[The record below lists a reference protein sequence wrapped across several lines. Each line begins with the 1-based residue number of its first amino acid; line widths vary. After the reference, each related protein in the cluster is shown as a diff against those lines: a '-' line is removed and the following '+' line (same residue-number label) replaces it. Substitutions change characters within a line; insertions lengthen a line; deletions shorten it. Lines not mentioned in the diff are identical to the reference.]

1 MKVLILANKSTG
13 LYKFRGELLEALI
26 ANGHEVFISVP
37 NGDFIEEMQQMGCHF
52 IETEISR
59 HGTNPLTDL
68 ALAKKYYTII
78 KSVKPN
84 IVFTYTIKPNVYGGI
99 ACQLSKVPYV
109 ANVTGLGT
117 AVENGGILQKIT
129 LALYRTGLRKA
140 KRVFFQNQANQD
152 FMLRHKVVTSAY
164 SLLPGSGV
172 NLEQFTPLPY
182 PDETDGIHFVFISR
196 IMREKG
202 IEQYLDAAKHFKAAE
217 PAKAPDSRHSER
229 SDIELSATSCST
241 ILRFEGAESSA
252 VPKTTFHICGF
263 CEPEYKGKLDEC
275 VKNGTVVY
283 HGMVR
288 DVREIHKIS
297 HCTIH
302 PSFYPEGISNVL
314 LESCACARPI
324 ITTDRSGCREVV
336 DDGVNGF
343 VVKQRDSEDLIQK
356 IEKFLALTH
365 EQKMQMGV
373 AGRTKVETEFDR
385 KIVVNAYLKEMESI

>member
-1 MKVLILANKSTG
+1 MRVLILANKSTG

-26 ANGHEVFISVP
+26 AKGHEVFLSVP
-37 NGDFIEEMQQMGCHF
+37 KGDFIEEMQQMGCRF

-68 ALAKKYYTII
+68 ALAKKYCSII
-78 KSVKPN
+78 KSIKPD

-99 ACQLSKVPYV
+99 ACQLCKVPYV

-117 AVENGGILQKIT
+117 AVENGGVLQKIT

-152 FMLRHKVVTSAY
+152 FMLKHKVVSGAY
-164 SLLPGSGV
+164 TLLPGSGV
-172 NLEQFTPLPY
+172 NLDRFAPLPY
-182 PDETDGIHFVFISR
+182 PDETYGIHFVFISR

-202 IEQYLDAAKHFKAAE
+202 IEQYLDAARHFKAAE
-217 PAKAPDSRHSER
+217 PAEAPDSRHPER
-229 SDIELSATSCST
+229 S
-241 ILRFEGAESSA
+241 EGSSA
-252 VPKTTFHICGF
+252 VSSYKVTFHICGF
-263 CEPEYKGKLDEC
+263 CEPEYKGKLDEYI
-275 VKNGTVVY
+275 KNGTVIY

-314 LESCACARPI
+314 LESCACARPV

-336 DDGVNGF
+336 DDCVNGF
-343 VVKQRDSEDLIQK
+343 VVKQRDSEDLIKK
-356 IEKFLALTH
+356 IEKFLALPH
-365 EQKMQMGV
+365 EQKVQMGFD
-373 AGRTKVETEFDR
+373 GRTKVEKEFDR
-385 KIVVNAYLKEMESI
+385 KIVVNAYLKELENV

>member
-1 MKVLILANKSTG
+1 MKVLILANNSVG
-13 LYKFRGELLEALI
+13 LYKFRKELLEALL
-26 ANGHEVFISVP
+26 ANKHEVFISLP
-37 NGDFIEEMQQMGCHF
+37 NGDFIDEMQQMGCRF

-68 ALAKKYYTII
+68 ALTKKYCAII
-78 KSVKPN
+78 KSVKPD

-99 ACQLSKVPYV
+99 ACQLCKVPYV

-140 KRVFFQNQANQD
+140 KHVFFQNQANQD
-152 FMLRHKVVTSAY
+152 FMLRHKVVRVAY

-172 NLEQFTPLPY
+172 NLERFAPLPY

-202 IEQYLDAAKHFKAAE
+202 IEQYLEAAKHFKVAE
-217 PAKAPDSRHSER
+217 PAEAPDSRHSDPRRGE
-229 SDIELSATSCST
+229 
-241 ILRFEGAESSA
+241 ESNA
-252 VPKTTFHICGF
+252 VPKITFHICGF
-263 CEPEYKGKLDEC
+263 CEPEYKGKLDEYIKKGI
-275 VKNGTVVY
+275 VIY

-302 PSFYPEGISNVL
+302 PSFYPEGLSNVL
-314 LESCACARPI
+314 LESCASARPI
-324 ITTDRSGCREVV
+324 ITTDRSGCREAV

-343 VVKQRDSEDLIQK
+343 IVKQRDSEDLIKK

-365 EQKMQMGV
+365 DQKMQMGF
-373 AGRTKVETEFDR
+373 AGRAKVEHEFDR
-385 KIVVNAYLKEMESI
+385 KFVVDAYLKELENV

>member
-1 MKVLILANKSTG
+1 MKVLILANNSVG
-13 LYKFRGELLEALI
+13 LYKFRKELLEALL
-26 ANGHEVFISVP
+26 ANKHEVFISLP
-37 NGDFIEEMQQMGCHF
+37 NGDFIEDMQQMGCHF

-68 ALAKKYYTII
+68 ALAKKYCSII
-78 KSVKPN
+78 KSVKPD

-99 ACQLSKVPYV
+99 ACQLCKVPYV

-117 AVENGGILQKIT
+117 AVENGGLLQKIT

-152 FMLRHKVVTSAY
+152 FMFRHKVVNSPY

-172 NLEQFTPLPY
+172 NLERFAPLPY

-202 IEQYLDAAKHFKAAE
+202 IEQYLDAAAYFKGCH
-217 PAKAPDSRHSER
+217 PER
-229 SDIELSATSCST
+229 SVSGV
-241 ILRFEGAESSA
+241 EGS
-252 VPKTTFHICGF
+252 KLQFHICGF
-263 CEPEYKGKLDEC
+263 CEPEYKGKLDEYIKKGI
-275 VKNGTVVY
+275 VIY

-302 PSFYPEGISNVL
+302 PSFYPEGLSNVL
-314 LESCACARPI
+314 LESCASARPI
-324 ITTDRSGCREVV
+324 ITTDRSGCKEVV
-336 DDGVNGF
+336 DDGVNGY

-356 IEKFLALTH
+356 IEKFLALTQG
-365 EQKMQMGV
+365 QKMQMGL
-373 AGRTKVETEFDR
+373 AGRAKVEKEFDR
-385 KIVVNAYLKEMESI
+385 KIVVEAYLKEMEALE

>member
-1 MKVLILANKSTG
+1 MNVLILANKSTG
-13 LYKFRGELLEALI
+13 LYNFRGELLDSLLAK
-26 ANGHEVFISVP
+26 GHKVFLSVP
-37 NGDFIEEMQQMGCHF
+37 KGDFIEEMQQMGCSF

-68 ALAKKYYTII
+68 ALVKKYCSII
-78 KSVKPN
+78 KSVKPD

-99 ACQLSKVPYV
+99 ACQLCKVPYV

-129 LALYRTGLRKA
+129 LALYRTGLRKV

-152 FMLRHKVVTSAY
+152 FMLKHKVVKSAY

-172 NLEQFTPLPY
+172 NLERFVPLPY
-182 PDETDGIHFVFISR
+182 PDERDGIHFVFISR

-202 IEQYLDAAKHFKAAE
+202 IEQYLDAAASLR
-217 PAKAPDSRHSER
+217 AKR
-229 SDIELSATSCST
+229 SNLP
-241 ILRFEGAESSA
+241 LF
-252 VPKTTFHICGF
+252 FHICGF
-263 CEPEYKGKLDEC
+263 CESEYKGKLDEF
-275 VKNGTVVY
+275 VKNGTVIY

-336 DDGVNGF
+336 EDGVNGF
-343 VVKQRDSEDLIQK
+343 RVKQRDSEDLIQK

-365 EQKMQMGV
+365 EQKMQMGL
-373 AGRTKVETEFDR
+373 AGRAKVEKEFDR
-385 KIVVNAYLKEMESI
+385 KIVVNAYLKELENVK

>member
-1 MKVLILANKSTG
+1 MKVLILANNSVG
-13 LYKFRGELLEALI
+13 LYKFRKELLEALL
-26 ANGHEVFISVP
+26 ANKHEVFISLP
-37 NGDFIEEMQQMGCHF
+37 NGDFIDDMQQMGCRF

-68 ALAKKYYTII
+68 ALAKKYCSII
-78 KSVKPN
+78 KSVKPD

-99 ACQLSKVPYV
+99 ACQLCKVPYV

-152 FMLRHKVVTSAY
+152 FMLRHKVVKGAY

-172 NLEQFTPLPY
+172 NLERFAPLPY

-202 IEQYLDAAKHFKAAE
+202 IEQYLDAAAHFKGCHPERTLE
-217 PAKAPDSRHSER
+217 PQAIGEV
-229 SDIELSATSCST
+229 
-241 ILRFEGAESSA
+241 EGS
-252 VPKTTFHICGF
+252 KLHFHICGF
-263 CEPEYKGKLDEC
+263 CEPEYKGKLDEYI
-275 VKNGTVVY
+275 KNGTVIY

-288 DVREIHKIS
+288 NVREILAKT

-314 LESCACARPI
+314 LESCASARPI
-324 ITTDRSGCREVV
+324 ITTDRSGCKEVV
-336 DDGVNGF
+336 DDGVNGY
-343 VVKQRDSEDLIQK
+343 VVKQCDSEDLIQK
-356 IEKFLALTH
+356 IENFLLLTH
-365 EQKMQMGV
+365 EQKMQMGI
-373 AGRTKVETEFDR
+373 AGRAKVEKEFDR
-385 KIVVNAYLKEMESI
+385 KFVVDAYLKEMEAAK

>member
-13 LYKFRGELLEALI
+13 LYKFRGELLETLI
-26 ANGHEVFISVP
+26 AKGHEVFISVP
-37 NGDFIEEMQQMGCHF
+37 NGDFIDEMQQMGCHF

-68 ALAKKYYTII
+68 ALAKKYCSII
-78 KSVKPN
+78 KSVKPD
-84 IVFTYTIKPNVYGGI
+84 IVFTYTVKPNVYGGI
-99 ACQLSKVPYV
+99 ACQLCKVPYV

-140 KRVFFQNQANQD
+140 RRVFFQNQANRD
-152 FMLRHKVVTSAY
+152 FMLRHKVVRGAY

-172 NLEQFTPLPY
+172 NLERFAPLPY

-202 IEQYLDAAKHFKAAE
+202 IEQYLDAALSLR
-217 PAKAPDSRHSER
+217 AKR
-229 SDIELSATSCST
+229 SNPSLY
-241 ILRFEGAESSA
+241 
-252 VPKTTFHICGF
+252 FHICGF
-263 CEPEYKGKLDEC
+263 CEPEYKGQLDEC
-275 VKNGTVVY
+275 VKNGTVIY

-297 HCTIH
+297 HCTVH

-336 DDGVNGF
+336 DDGVNGY
-343 VVKQRDSEDLIQK
+343 VVKQRDGEDLIQK
-356 IEKFLALTH
+356 IERFVALSH
-365 EQKMQMGV
+365 VQKKQMGL
-373 AGRTKVETEFDR
+373 AGRAKVEKEFDR
-385 KIVVNAYLKEMESI
+385 KIVVDAYMKEMEAAK